1 MKNLPLKRAGS
12 ALTWKAVQLGGVKA
26 IFFLRLLI
34 LARLLV
40 PEDFGLLAIAA
51 TAIGFL
57 MQLTNLGMVPALVQ
71 GKDVS
76 EKQYNTA
83 WTVGVTR
90 ALLVTISVVAV
101 APFIAQL
108 FSELRAAPIIQV
120 LALRPLLD
128 AVSSIKVADL
138 TRQLQFRPLATL
150 KLVEAIVNTVVS
162 IALAP
167 SLGVWAMV
175 VGTLAG
181 SSTYLGLSYILAPHL
196 PRFLF
201 NSGAA
206 RPLIRFG
213 RWIFLTGLVVLAGSY
228 VLQIVISRQL
238 GAAELGLYYLAAQL
252 AFLPTE
258 VASGVV
264 GEVAFPLFARLQTDL
279 QQITRAFRA
288 LLTGI
293 SALLFPVCALIIA
306 LAPALVHNILGPEWA
321 GTIPVIRILALVS
334 IIDLLGE
341 VMGPIFQG
349 LGQPYKVTVIEM
361 VQSLLLIILAWI
373 LTSQFG
379 LIGAAFAW
387 LPAIIVSRIISII
400 FLQRLL
406 PHPIKGLASPMA
418 AIMVVTA
425 VGAITAGVI
434 SSAIPGVIGFVMA
447 TLVAIAIIGGLLWA
461 SDRRFSLGLVDDLG
475 MAFPKVASLLGHAPA
490 DV

>member
-1 MKNLPLKRAGS
+1 MKDLPLKRTGS

-90 ALLVTISVVAV
+90 ALLVTISVVAA
-101 APFIAQL
+101 APLIAQL
-108 FSELRAAPIIQV
+108 FSEPRAIPIIQV

-138 TRQLQFRPLATL
+138 TRHLQFRPLATL
-150 KLVEAIVNTVVS
+150 KLMEAIVNTVLS

-201 NSGAA
+201 NPGAA

-213 RWIFLTGLVVLAGSY
+213 RWIFLTGLVVMAGSY

-288 LLTGI
+288 LFTGI

-306 LAPALVHNILGPEWA
+306 LAPALVHDILGPEWA

-361 VQSLLLIILAWI
+361 VQSLLLIILAWV
-373 LTSQFG
+373 LTSRFG

-418 AIMVVTA
+418 AITVVTV
-425 VGAITAGVI
+425 VGAIAAGVI
-434 SSAIPGVIGFVMA
+434 NSAIPGLIGFVMA
-447 TLVAIAIIGGLLWA
+447 NLVAVAIIGGLLWA
-461 SDRRFSLGLVDDLG
+461 SDRRFSLGLVKDLG